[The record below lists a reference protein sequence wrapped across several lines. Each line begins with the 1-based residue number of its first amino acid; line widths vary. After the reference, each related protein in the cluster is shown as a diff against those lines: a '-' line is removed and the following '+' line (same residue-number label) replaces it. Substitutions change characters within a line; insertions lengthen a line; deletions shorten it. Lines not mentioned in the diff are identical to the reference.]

1 MDFSDSEV
9 EQFIYSCI
17 NMIPIVAG
25 CCIDALSRYLSSINM
40 AKLNASNAQAIGIGI
55 TIASAVFWNVNIK
68 IIYVPTLSDKE
79 DIGNLSTIISE
90 RLNSPTILL
99 TDEAYRV
106 YRRREMAK
114 LFKIILYELSQIAPL
129 LLGEKFI
136 IDGEIAG
143 KLFNFIMK
151 FSSYSLK
158 NMKNIAEGNTD
169 KIERTVHDTSNIV
182 TKTFSI
188 DIVDR
193 KILEFFFKNLRE
205 SNGKLKYII
214 VQSRINN
221 AIRNMLIRTII
232 EGDPKL
238 IEIICKSSL
247 SKEIENSIDYL
258 IDKFEISLTLGKD
271 VRELIEKNKQLLEKI
286 RKYEEEIITLKKRNE
301 ELENILKIKKEELIA
316 KLFQEKH
323 VKITVLDGL
332 LKKRKRMVIV
342 RAPLYVLLLI
352 KNLMK
357 EYDGYIP
364 IKLIRML
371 EQHNLAKIVKYC
383 E

>member
-1 MDFSDSEV
+1 
-9 EQFIYSCI
+9 
-17 NMIPIVAG
+17 MIPIVAG
-25 CCIDALSRYLSSINM
+25 CCVDALSRYLSSTSIV
-40 AKLNASNAQAIGIGI
+40 KLSTGVTQAIGIGI
-55 TIASAVFWNVNIK
+55 AIASAVFWNVNIK
-68 IIYVPTLSDKE
+68 IIYIPTISDKE
-79 DIGNLSTIISE
+79 NIGNLSTIIAE

-106 YRRREMAK
+106 YRRREIAK

-151 FSSYSLK
+151 FSSYSFK
-158 NMKNIAEGNTD
+158 NMKNIAEGNAE
-169 KIERTVHDTSNIV
+169 KIEKVSHDNSNII
-182 TKTFSI
+182 TRTFSI
-188 DIVDR
+188 DNVDR

-214 VQSRINN
+214 VQSKINN
-221 AIRNMLIRTII
+221 AIRNMLIRTIL

-238 IEIICKSSL
+238 IEIIYKSSL

-258 IDKFEISLTLGKD
+258 IDKFEISLTLGKN
-271 VRELIEKNKQLLEKI
+271 VKELIEKNKQLLEKI
-286 RKYEEEIITLKKRNE
+286 RKYEEEIISLRRRNE
-301 ELENILKIKKEELIA
+301 ELENILKVKKEELIS
-316 KLFQEKH
+316 KLFQERQI
-323 VKITVLDGL
+323 KITVLDGF
-332 LKKRKRMVIV
+332 LKKRRRTIIV

-357 EYDGYIP
+357 EYDGYVP
-364 IKLIRML
+364 IKLVKML